1 MGKNTE
7 KLGKKKETNHSFSG
21 TMYSVF
27 PIPLWLFQHQTHH
40 LEKRFFFFFF
50 LLICLFCF
58 SPLFHLAQCSL
69 HKRPLHKQNEQ
80 VN

>member
-27 PIPLWLFQHQTHH
+27 LIPLWLFQHQTHH

-50 LLICLFCF
+50 CLFVCF
-58 SPLFHLAQCSL
+58 AFLLCFTSHSARYIKGPSINRMS
-69 HKRPLHKQNEQ
+69 K
-80 VN
+80 